1 MSRRNIS
8 VFLLEDLFISHILL
22 GFFFFFFF
30 CKFPQY
36 ILNVL
41 TVKGKQIKIIAIN
54 CLKNLNRMPLELLLL
69 LRGLPEKMNGLHSLH
84 FKE

>member
-22 GFFFFFFF
+22 GFFFFFS
-30 CKFPQY
+30 KFPQY

>member
-1 MSRRNIS
+1 MTQRHKVSI
-8 VFLLEDLFISHILL
+8 LLEDLFISHILL
-22 GFFFFFFF
+22 GFFFF

-54 CLKNLNRMPLELLLL
+54 CIKNLKRMSLDLLLL
-69 LRGLPEKMNGLHSLH
+69 LRGLPEKVKGLHSLH

>member
-8 VFLLEDLFISHILL
+8 VFFFLEDLFISHILL
-22 GFFFFFFF
+22 DFLFFV

-41 TVKGKQIKIIAIN
+41 TVNGKLIKIIAIH
-54 CLKNLNRMPLELLLL
+54 CIKNFE
-69 LRGLPEKMNGLHSLH
+69 
-84 FKE
+84 